1 MKTDDYR
8 ESINFFEDFEDV
20 QNSHDVEINN
30 DQKETGLEKED
41 KVDQNYRIYLS
52 YGKEIGKE
60 EILDQMS
67 ELRLASKIHKY
78 RKKILELKKSIKS
91 ILKIINTQNQD
102 NQLHYSNHD
111 DLIRRLGHLN
121 MLNGISSNEL
131 NKLKDKF
138 IRSNLKLVLHQSK
151 HYKNKGLPLIDLIQE
166 GNIGL
171 FKAVEKFDYTKGYKF
186 STYATWWINQSMS
199 RALMEQTR
207 SVKIPVYVQELYG
220 TVYRT
225 KKTLMKILKREPSA
239 LEIANKVRV
248 SENIV
253 KSIFKTDYNTFSLDS
268 TIKDFQNKTHL
279 DILTNNNSIDCEK
292 LLELE
297 DLNRE
302 IRNSLSVLNF
312 REREIIKYRFG
323 IDNSESYTLDTL
335 GKKYDLTRE
344 RIRQIE
350 KNALNKIAYSKFSN
364 YLKNFLQ

>member
-8 ESINFFEDFEDV
+8 ESINLFEDFENV
-20 QNSHDVEINN
+20 QNSNYGEHLKYREKPD
-30 DQKETGLEKED
+30 LEKE
-41 KVDQNYRIYLS
+41 KQVDQNYRIYIS

-60 EILDQMS
+60 ETLDQMS

-91 ILKIINTQNQD
+91 VLKIINTQNQN
-102 NQLHYSNHD
+102 NQHHYSNHD

-121 MLNGISSNEL
+121 MLNGISSNQL

-151 HYKNKGLPLIDLIQE
+151 YYKNKGLPLIDLIQE

-199 RALMEQTR
+199 RALMEQTK

-220 TVYRT
+220 TAYRA
-225 KKTLMKILKREPSA
+225 KKTLMKNLKREPSA

-248 SENIV
+248 SENVI
-253 KSIFKTDYNTFSLDS
+253 KSIFKTDHNTFSLDS
-268 TIKDFQNKTHL
+268 TIKNFQNKTHL
-279 DILTNNNSIDCEK
+279 DILTDSNSLDCEK

-297 DLNRE
+297 SLNRE

-335 GKKYDLTRE
+335 GKKYGLTRE

-350 KNALNKIAYSKFSN
+350 KNALNKIAYSNFSN
-364 YLKNFLQ
+364 HLKIFLQ

>member
-1 MKTDDYR
+1 MKTNISK
-8 ESINFFEDFEDV
+8 EHVNLFEDIEDL
-20 QNSHDVEINN
+20 QNPIDGEHLKYGEKPDLG
-30 DQKETGLEKED
+30 KEK

-60 EILDQMS
+60 QTLDQMS

-78 RKKILELKKSIKS
+78 RKKILQLKKSIKS
-91 ILKIINTQNQD
+91 IIKIINTQNQY
-102 NQLHYSNHD
+102 NQPHYSYHD

-121 MLNGISSNEL
+121 MLNVISSNQL

-151 HYKNKGLPLIDLIQE
+151 FYKNKGLPLIDLIQE
-166 GNIGL
+166 GNMGL

-220 TVYRT
+220 TVYRA

-253 KSIFKTDYNTFSLDS
+253 KSIFKNDYNTFSLDS
-268 TIKDFQNKTHL
+268 TMKDFQNKTHL
-279 DILTNNNSIDCEK
+279 DILTDNNSIEGEK

-364 YLKNFLQ
+364 YLKIFLQ